1 MTLNDH
7 DQPIAEEPFS
17 LKDCALIAIAT
28 GRKAVT
34 LSELRDHI
42 REVSADSIYH
52 HFWNGLLGVRFEER
66 EFNNDFAAWVRHH
79 LREPALAEQLAV
91 IDPVEHRDIEEL
103 RRELL
108 DIIEARL
115 DSSETVHWLRAAH
128 SFEFIRSQLVIFDTG
143 QRLWQPAEL
152 ATVLPE
158 VATGTIFYHFID
170 ARRRLADGSD
180 DFRFW
185 LDAFGERYQ
194 ELSRRLAAIDPF
206 FSSLSQ
212 IREEMVQI
220 CQHCQPPE
228 ETR

>member
-1 MTLNDH
+1 MSQAT
-7 DQPIAEEPFS
+7 PFS

-52 HFWNGLLGVRFEER
+52 HFWSGLLGARFEER
-66 EFNNDFAAWVRHH
+66 EFNNDFAAWCRHH

-91 IDPVEHRDIEEL
+91 IDPVELRDMEEL

-108 DIIEARL
+108 DIIELRL
-115 DSSETVHWLRAAH
+115 DNSETVHWLRA
-128 SFEFIRSQLVIFDTG
+128 SRPFEFMRSQLVIFDTG
-143 QRLWQPAEL
+143 KRLTQPAEL
-152 ATVLPE
+152 AAVLPE
-158 VATGTIFYHFID
+158 SATGTIFYHFID

-185 LDAFGERYQ
+185 LAGFGERY
-194 ELSRRLAAIDPF
+194 ELLGRRLAAIDPF

-212 IREEMVQI
+212 VRSEMARI
-220 CQHCQPPE
+220 CQQCQE
-228 ETR
+228 EEENR

>member
-1 MTLNDH
+1 MSTD
-7 DQPIAEEPFS
+7 DAIASQPFS

-34 LSELRDHI
+34 LSELRDHL

-52 HFWNGLLGVRFEER
+52 HFWGGLLGARFEER
-66 EFNNDFAAWVRHH
+66 EFNNDFAAWARHH

-103 RRELL
+103 RQELL
-108 DIIEARL
+108 DIIETCL
-115 DSSETVHWLRAAH
+115 DNSESVHWLRASH
-128 SFEFIRSQLVIFDTG
+128 PFEFIRSQLVIFDTG
-143 QRLWQPAEL
+143 KRLRQPADL
-152 ATVLPE
+152 AEVLPE

-170 ARRRLADGSD
+170 ARRRLEDGSD

-185 LDAFGERYQ
+185 LAAFGERYE
-194 ELSRRLAAIDPF
+194 ELARRLAAIDPF

-212 IREEMVQI
+212 IRDEIVQI
-220 CQHCQPPE
+220 CRHCRQQE
-228 ETR
+228 EAL